1 MIDGELGLHNLR
13 AALRD
18 PGCVKGAYINELLEA
33 EDAICGTPGCLTCP
47 PASPGA
53 SPASR
58 LRRRAALYTPILD
71 KLRLRDRRR

>member
-18 PGCVKGAYINELLEA
+18 PGCVNSAYINEILEA
-33 EDAICGTPGCLTCP
+33 EDAICGAPGCLTCP
-47 PASPGA
+47 RPAPGSP
-53 SPASR
+53 PATR

>member
-13 AALRD
+13 TALRD

-47 PASPGA
+47 PGQPRGV
-53 SPASR
+53 PR
-58 LRRRAALYTPILD
+58 
-71 KLRLRDRRR
+71 

>member
-33 EDAICGTPGCLTCP
+33 EDAICGP
-47 PASPGA
+47 PAA
-53 SPASR
+53 
-58 LRRRAALYTPILD
+58 
-71 KLRLRDRRR
+71 

>member
-1 MIDGELGLHNLR
+1 MIDGELGLHSLR

-47 PASPGA
+47 PASPGE
-53 SPASR
+53 SPAS
-58 LRRRAALYTPILD
+58 
-71 KLRLRDRRR
+71 

>member
-33 EDAICGTPGCLTCP
+33 EDAICGPPGCLTCP
-47 PASPGA
+47 PASPG
-53 SPASR
+53 SPPLADYG
-58 LRRRAALYTPILD
+58 AAQPSTHPS
-71 KLRLRDRRR
+71 